1 MPPSDV
7 LVGEQLRLLHALTY
21 FDFTTWQV
29 GDRGMLAE
37 SLTGGAALPS
47 EAGSEASTAHAG
59 VGSGLTSAESGGAAE
74 NSALAAGVDQTGA
87 VSSAEGSRSSR
98 RPRRGRGR
106 RNDVRGR
113 RSESR
118 APDFATAVL
127 IVAKATVV
135 DVLWQ
140 ARPHASQL
148 PEAFRLWPGCIGA
161 EPRLK
166 GATEG
171 PLLSTRMEPSPEG

>member
-37 SLTGGAALPS
+37 SLAGGAALPS

-59 VGSGLTSAESGGAAE
+59 GGSGLTSAESGGAAE